1 MYKINEIDEIDIIK
15 LYKKNG
21 LKSILSLQ
29 EEKII
34 KMLKYLD
41 NQYYNCQEDKLLL
54 LNDLEYDVLRDY
66 AKNNFSNHSYFKSIG
81 SPIKSNEKVSL
92 PIFMGS
98 MNKIK
103 PETNDLSNWLKKY
116 KGQYIIS
123 AKLDGVSGLYVK
135 ENNLEKLYTR
145 GDGFFGKDISHLIPF
160 LKIPNLNQDIII
172 RGEFIIS
179 KDLFKE
185 KYENEFSN
193 IRNLVS
199 GIINTKNINER
210 INDVHFV
217 IYELIQPILTP
228 LNQLQYLRNCNFEL
242 VYHIE
247 KELIT
252 EELLKEEI
260 LFLKKNYIYEID
272 GIIITN
278 NDIYERKIGNPEHS
292 FAYKMILDEQIKEAI
307 VKDVIWEAS
316 KDGYLK
322 PRIEIEP
329 LMIGN
334 VKISFLNGF
343 NGAYIKNNK
352 INTGS
357 KLSIIRS
364 GEVIPHILEIN
375 SFSQEGKMPN
385 VLYKWSESQID
396 IILEDLDNEMVK
408 KKKIVLFLKTIGVE
422 DISEG
427 IVKKIIE
434 KGHDSIEKIVDLK
447 VKDYLEINGFQEKM
461 ANKIHDGIKKS
472 LENVGLEELMA
483 ASNIFV
489 RGTSINK
496 IRLILDNIPEILNK
510 DLSNVEKINKIT
522 KIKGMSLK
530 SATDFVERLPIFFD
544 FCEKILDKNKINQLF
559 STKKEN
565 IIIKHELYKKN
576 IVITGF
582 RDANLKKWI
591 ESVGAMIGNTIS
603 NKTYLVITSLNNG
616 NNKIKEAT
624 KLNIPIY
631 LLNDFMEK
639 YYKL

>member
-1 MYKINEIDEIDIIK
+1 MYEIDEIK

-21 LKSILSLQ
+21 LKFIGSL
-29 EEKII
+29 EEDKII

-41 NQYYNCQEDKLLL
+41 NEYYNCEDKLVLL
-54 LNDLEYDVLRDY
+54 DDLEYDILRDY
-66 AKNNFSNHSYFKSIG
+66 AINKYGNNSYFNNIG
-81 SPIKSNEKVSL
+81 SPIKYNEKVSL

-103 PETNDLSNWLKKY
+103 AETNDLSNWLKKY

-145 GDGFFGKDISHLIPF
+145 GDGFFGKDISYLIPF
-160 LKIPNLNQDIII
+160 LNIPNLNKDIII

-179 KDLFKE
+179 KHLFKE

-199 GIINTKNINER
+199 GIINTKNLNER
-210 INDVHFV
+210 IKDVHFV
-217 IYELIQPILTP
+217 IYELIKPILKP
-228 LNQLQYLRNCNFEL
+228 FDQLKYLTNHNFE
-242 VYHIE
+242 VVHYIE

-252 EELLKEEI
+252 EELLKEQI

-272 GIIITN
+272 GIIITH
-278 NDIYERKIGNPEHS
+278 NDIYERKTGNPEHS
-292 FAYKMILDEQIKEAI
+292 FAYKMILNEQIKEAI
-307 VKDVIWEAS
+307 VKDVIWTAS

-329 LMIGN
+329 LIIGN
-334 VKISFLNGF
+334 VKITFLNGF

-352 INTGS
+352 INIGS
-357 KLSIIRS
+357 KLNIIRS
-364 GEVIPHILEIN
+364 GEVIPHILEVI
-375 SFSQEGKMPN
+375 SFSKEGKMPD
-385 VLYKWSESQID
+385 VLYKWTESCID
-396 IILEDLDNEMVK
+396 IILEDLDNKIVK
-408 KKKIVLFLKTIGVE
+408 NKKIVLFLKTIGVE

-434 KGHDSIEKIVDLK
+434 KGYDTIEKIVNLK

-472 LENVGLEELMA
+472 LENVSLEDFMV
-483 ASNIFV
+483 ASSVFV

-496 IRLILDNIPEILNK
+496 IKLILDNIPDILDKNI
-510 DLSNVEKINKIT
+510 SNVVKINKIT

-530 SATDFVERLPIFFD
+530 SATDFVDRLPIFFD
-544 FCEKILDKNKINQLF
+544 FCEKILDRNKINQLF

-565 IIIKHELYKKN
+565 IIINHELYKKN

-591 ESVGAMIGNTIS
+591 ESVGGMIGNTIT
-603 NKTYLVITSLNNG
+603 NKTYILITSLNNG
-616 NNKIKEAT
+616 NNKIKEAN

-631 LLNDFMEK
+631 LLNDFMKK
-639 YYKL
+639 YCNN